1 MEYSL
6 DTWTSI
12 FLVAA
17 AQGFFLALI
26 LFIRKNLSTA
36 ILGILVLLFSVTLIE
51 YVLFWTGYRFVFP
64 HLNRISEPFFF
75 LFGPLI
81 YFYAKSLSK
90 DNKLNSYSAL
100 AHLIPFIISFLL
112 ILPYYV
118 LDAQVKIQYMT
129 QQFQISETRMFLIR
143 IIPWTQILSMGVYT
157 ILAYSKIG
165 INKSENTKIK
175 PAYKILFLFSGFIF
189 SFSSYYFMILTA
201 GYLVTYDYLISI
213 SMSVFI
219 YGIGYL
225 GYKNNLI
232 VESEA
237 DKYQNSNLKQEE
249 IECVSRKLNEL
260 MQREKLYLQRDLNLE
275 KLALAANTSKHI
287 LSQILNEE
295 IGTKFSDF
303 VNTYRVNEAK
313 ELILKRN
320 KELSISGIALESGFN
335 NKTSFNTAFKKFTG
349 HTPTQFLE
357 NDRMKTVNSD

>member
-1 MEYSL
+1 MEHSL

-17 AQGFFLALI
+17 AQGFFLSFI
-26 LFIRKNLSTA
+26 LFIRKSLPTA

-81 YFYAKSLSK
+81 FFYAKSLSK
-90 DNKLNSYSAL
+90 DLKLNSYSVL
-100 AHLIPFIISFLL
+100 SHLIPFIVSFLL

-129 QQFQISETRMFLIR
+129 QQFQVSQTTMFMIR
-143 IIPWTQILSMGVYT
+143 TIPWTQILSMGVYT
-157 ILAYSKIG
+157 ILAYSKIR
-165 INKSENTKIK
+165 ISKVENTKIK
-175 PAYKILFLFSGFIF
+175 PAHKILFLFLGFIF
-189 SFSSYYFMILTA
+189 SFSSYYVMILTA

-232 VESEA
+232 VEPET
-237 DKYQNSNLKQEE
+237 DKYQNSNLKQDE
-249 IECVSRKLNEL
+249 IECVSRKLTEL
-260 MQREKLYLQRDLNLE
+260 MEREKIYLQRDLSLE
-275 KLALAANTSKHI
+275 KLALAVDTSKHI

-295 IGTKFSDF
+295 LGTRFSDF
-303 VNTYRVNEAK
+303 INSHRVNEAK

-357 NDRMKTVNSD
+357 KKGSKAVNSD